1 MRLAG
6 RIGGVLVVAAVLA
19 CGGASSASAASTARE
34 VAASLRSDPVFVDE
48 SQSGLLTV
56 PQRGELRLRIVHAD
70 IGRIQIAV
78 VAEDSANRAGGVGA
92 LANAIDQAMPGR
104 RGSLLVTNGSNF
116 HVVTSHAV
124 VEPTAAAVRAAVET
138 HSDEGLDAQLL
149 AAVDGIAEVDPGA
162 ERDLNAPSPSAPAT
176 PSGDQFTD
184 DVGEGVRI
192 GVFIVA
198 AAIALPFLIGTL
210 VFLMALRR
218 RRAAVRDREQI
229 DEGDARDELV
239 ALGEDLQSLDLDVD
253 MPNASPRGREE
264 YERALDLYDRAN
276 RLLLKDDPSE
286 VERYE
291 ARRSIEEGR
300 KRLAAARDALRPDL
314 TLAACSRWSSPQ
326 NRSSPIAT
334 VGMPVTP
341 RSSASAVFD
350 LSRSLMS
357 SRWMPAATSSGSRPA
372 SLAAART
379 LSRSESD
386 RLSTKDLRKAARP
399 NSRWRPSSSATSAAR
414 SGVSDQL

>member
-1 MRLAG
+1 VRLAA
-6 RIGGVLVVAAVLA
+6 RISGVFAAAVVLV
-19 CGGASSASAASTARE
+19 CGAPASAFAAATARE

-56 PQRGELRLRIVHAD
+56 PQRGALRLRIVDAD

-162 ERDLNAPSPSAPAT
+162 ERDLNNPPPSAPAT
-176 PSGDQFTD
+176 PSADQFSD

-198 AAIALPFLIGTL
+198 AAIALPFLIGTI

-229 DEGDARDELV
+229 DEGDARDQLV
-239 ALGEDLQSLDLDVD
+239 ALGEDIQSLDLDVD
-253 MPNASPRGREE
+253 MPNASSRGREE
-264 YERALDLYDRAN
+264 YQRALDLYDRAN

-286 VERYE
+286 VELYE

-300 KRLAAARDALRPDL
+300 ERLAAARDAL
-314 TLAACSRWSSPQ
+314 
-326 NRSSPIAT
+326 
-334 VGMPVTP
+334 G
-341 RSSASAVFD
+341 
-350 LSRSLMS
+350 
-357 SRWMPAATSSGSRPA
+357 SG
-372 SLAAART
+372 RT
-379 LSRSESD
+379 
-386 RLSTKDLRKAARP
+386 
-399 NSRWRPSSSATSAAR
+399 
-414 SGVSDQL
+414 